1 MKRLIITSI
10 CSMALLAGGLL
21 TATPAWAQPQRVSGM
36 RGQDRRESAADNR
49 ASISRPAASN
59 NAGRRPSIT
68 TGGEG
73 RQQRPMV
80 SNGYTPVAGNR
91 NREVHSGIDHGVSN
105 GRSNGG
111 DMRSRYPGFG
121 NNNNRPGNYTN
132 AGNRNR
138 EVHSGIDH
146 GVSNGRSNG
155 GDMRSR
161 YPGFGNS
168 NNRPNGRPGDNYGDH
183 NRPGKRPGDNY
194 GDHNRPGKRP
204 GDNYGDHNRP
214 GKRPGDNYGDHNRPG
229 KRPGDNYGDHNR
241 PGKRPGDNYGDHN
254 RPGKRPGD
262 NYGDHNRPGKRP
274 GDNYGDRNRPG
285 KRPGDNYGNH
295 NRPGNNYGNHGHGYY
310 DRYRYHHGY
319 RPRDGRRDHMFVRYS
334 HGWARPWRPA
344 PRPWHHSMW
353 WYRRPVIPVGFTPLS
368 GCPIIDGIIGL
379 YFGTAYDA
387 SLNFLYYNGYN
398 IGGYY
403 NNVIYLNDVDLYGYR
418 WPGVMLNYDPVTGLN
433 YAQFSYYT
441 TYSDPYRYN
450 RLYRSLCDAYGRPVQ
465 VVSGSYPQVTWLGGD
480 GRGYVTLSQNFTNG
494 RFFTAISF
502 GY

>member
-121 NNNNRPGNYTN
+121 NSNNRPGNYTN

-146 GVSNGRSNG
+146 GVNTDRSNGGDMRSRYPGFGNSNNRPGNYTNAGNRNREVHSGIDHGVNTDRSNG

-168 NNRPNGRPGDNYGDH
+168 NNRPNGRPGNNYGDHNRPGKRPGDNYGNH

-204 GDNYGDHNRP
+204 GDNYGD
-214 GKRPGDNYGDHNRPG
+214 
-229 KRPGDNYGDHNR
+229 
-241 PGKRPGDNYGDHN
+241 
-254 RPGKRPGD
+254 
-262 NYGDHNRPGKRP
+262 
-274 GDNYGDRNRPG
+274 
-285 KRPGDNYGNH
+285 H

-334 HGWARPWRPA
+334 HGWARPW
-344 PRPWHHSMW
+344 
-353 WYRRPVIPVGFTPLS
+353 L
-368 GCPIIDGIIGL
+368 
-379 YFGTAYDA
+379 
-387 SLNFLYYNGYN
+387 
-398 IGGYY
+398 
-403 NNVIYLNDVDLYGYR
+403 
-418 WPGVMLNYDPVTGLN
+418 
-433 YAQFSYYT
+433 
-441 TYSDPYRYN
+441 
-450 RLYRSLCDAYGRPVQ
+450 
-465 VVSGSYPQVTWLGGD
+465 
-480 GRGYVTLSQNFTNG
+480 
-494 RFFTAISF
+494 
-502 GY
+502 

>member
-59 NAGRRPSIT
+59 NAGRRPSIS

-111 DMRSRYPGFG
+111 DMRSRYPSFG

-138 EVHSGIDH
+138 QVHSGIDH
-146 GVSNGRSNG
+146 GVNTGRSNG

-214 GKRPGDNYGDHNRPG
+214 GKRPGD
-229 KRPGDNYGDHNR
+229 
-241 PGKRPGDNYGDHN
+241 
-254 RPGKRPGD
+254 
-262 NYGDHNRPGKRP
+262 
-274 GDNYGDRNRPG
+274 
-285 KRPGDNYGNH
+285 
-295 NRPGNNYGNHGHGYY
+295 NYGNHGHGYY

-418 WPGVMLNYDPVTGLN
+418 WPGVMLNYDPATGLN

>member
-111 DMRSRYPGFG
+111 DMRSRYP
-121 NNNNRPGNYTN
+121 N
-132 AGNRNR
+132 
-138 EVHSGIDH
+138 
-146 GVSNGRSNG
+146 
-155 GDMRSR
+155 
-161 YPGFGNS
+161 FGNS

-194 GDHNRPGKRP
+194 GDRNRPGKRP
-204 GDNYGDHNRP
+204 GDNYGDH
-214 GKRPGDNYGDHNRPG
+214 
-229 KRPGDNYGDHNR
+229 
-241 PGKRPGDNYGDHN
+241 
-254 RPGKRPGD
+254 
-262 NYGDHNRPGKRP
+262 
-274 GDNYGDRNRPG
+274 NRPG

-319 RPRDGRRDHMFVRYS
+319 RPRGGRRDHMFVRYS

>member
-1 MKRLIITSI
+1 
-10 CSMALLAGGLL
+10 
-21 TATPAWAQPQRVSGM
+21 
-36 RGQDRRESAADNR
+36 
-49 ASISRPAASN
+49 
-59 NAGRRPSIT
+59 
-68 TGGEG
+68 
-73 RQQRPMV
+73 
-80 SNGYTPVAGNR
+80 
-91 NREVHSGIDHGVSN
+91 
-105 GRSNGG
+105 
-111 DMRSRYPGFG
+111 MRSRYPGFG
-121 NNNNRPGNYTN
+121 NSNNRPGNYTN

-161 YPGFGNS
+161 YPSFGNS

-194 GDHNRPGKRP
+194 GNH
-204 GDNYGDHNRP
+204 
-214 GKRPGDNYGDHNRPG
+214 
-229 KRPGDNYGDHNR
+229 
-241 PGKRPGDNYGDHN
+241 
-254 RPGKRPGD
+254 
-262 NYGDHNRPGKRP
+262 
-274 GDNYGDRNRPG
+274 NRPG

-295 NRPGNNYGNHGHGYY
+295 KRPGNNYGNHGHGYY

-418 WPGVMLNYDPVTGLN
+418 WPGVMLNYDPATGLN

>member
-121 NNNNRPGNYTN
+121 NSNNRPGNYTN
-132 AGNRNR
+132 AGDRNR

-146 GVSNGRSNG
+146 GVNTGRSNG

-161 YPGFGNS
+161 YPNFGNS

-183 NRPGKRPGDNY
+183 
-194 GDHNRPGKRP
+194 
-204 GDNYGDHNRP
+204 
-214 GKRPGDNYGDHNRPG
+214 
-229 KRPGDNYGDHNR
+229 
-241 PGKRPGDNYGDHN
+241 
-254 RPGKRPGD
+254 
-262 NYGDHNRPGKRP
+262 
-274 GDNYGDRNRPG
+274 NRPG

>member
-49 ASISRPAASN
+49 ASISRPAANN

-91 NREVHSGIDHGVSN
+91 NQEVHSGIDHGVNN

-121 NNNNRPGNYTN
+121 NSNNRPGNYTN

-146 GVSNGRSNG
+146 GVNNGRSNG

-161 YPGFGNS
+161 YPSFGNS
-168 NNRPNGRPGDNYGDH
+168 NNRPNGRPGDNYGDR

-204 GDNYGDHNRP
+204 GDNYGDH
-214 GKRPGDNYGDHNRPG
+214 
-229 KRPGDNYGDHNR
+229 
-241 PGKRPGDNYGDHN
+241 
-254 RPGKRPGD
+254 
-262 NYGDHNRPGKRP
+262 
-274 GDNYGDRNRPG
+274 NRPG

-319 RPRDGRRDHMFVRYS
+319 RPRGGRRDHMFVRYS

-465 VVSGSYPQVTWLGGD
+465 VVSGSYPRVTWLGGD

>member
-91 NREVHSGIDHGVSN
+91 NREVHSSIDHGVSN
-105 GRSNGG
+105 GRSYGG

-121 NNNNRPGNYTN
+121 NSNNRPGNYTN

-146 GVSNGRSNG
+146 GVNTDRSNG

-204 GDNYGDHNRP
+204 GDNYGD
-214 GKRPGDNYGDHNRPG
+214 
-229 KRPGDNYGDHNR
+229 
-241 PGKRPGDNYGDHN
+241 
-254 RPGKRPGD
+254 
-262 NYGDHNRPGKRP
+262 
-274 GDNYGDRNRPG
+274 
-285 KRPGDNYGNH
+285 H

>member
-91 NREVHSGIDHGVSN
+91 NREVHSGIDHGVN
-105 GRSNGG
+105 TGRSNGG

-121 NNNNRPGNYTN
+121 NRNNRPGNYTN
-132 AGNRNR
+132 AGDRNR

-146 GVSNGRSNG
+146 GVNTGRSNG
-155 GDMRSR
+155 IDMRSR

-194 GDHNRPGKRP
+194 G
-204 GDNYGDHNRP
+204 
-214 GKRPGDNYGDHNRPG
+214 
-229 KRPGDNYGDHNR
+229 
-241 PGKRPGDNYGDHN
+241 
-254 RPGKRPGD
+254 
-262 NYGDHNRPGKRP
+262 
-274 GDNYGDRNRPG
+274 
-285 KRPGDNYGNH
+285 